1 MYVAL
6 IFTAVK
12 KAKVLRLKLS
22 TTIFHTYFTFL
33 SITNNHV
40 LYYIEQGDRG
50 CTQIQGPHFAFVA

>member
-33 SITNNHV
+33 STINNHAQ
-40 LYYIEQGDRG
+40 YYIGQGDRG